1 MPNGKSSGIRA
12 GRAFV
17 ELGVSDKLSA
27 GLRRAQQRL
36 QAFGAGVRA
45 IGTRLTAIGA
55 GIIAPLLGSAK
66 VFADTGSAL
75 FDMSQRTG
83 IAVEALSELGFAAEQ
98 SGTDLATLE
107 AGIRKMQRSIT
118 DAAQGATAAQEALAL
133 LGLTVADLQGLSPE
147 QQFKVIAD
155 RIAAITDPTVR
166 AAAAMELFG
175 RSGTSLIPLLS
186 GGARGIEAL
195 QEQARRLGLTM
206 STEDAKAA
214 EAFGDAID
222 ALSKTVK
229 RLFVLIG
236 SALAP
241 MLQELAEAATR
252 IVVRTGEWVRQN
264 KQVIVTVFKVAAAVV
279 AAGVALIG
287 LGFLISGIGAAFGA
301 VAAVVAG
308 VGAALGVI
316 GSAIAA
322 LLSPI
327 GLVIAA
333 VAGLGVA
340 LLVWTGAGGEALAWL
355 GEKFGRLRDFASK
368 VVGGIS
374 HALAAGDIPLAAEIL
389 WLSLKLIWQ
398 KGVAALEQVWLAAR
412 NFFVTTAQKM
422 WFGAL
427 AAAQMGF
434 HALEVG
440 WIETTAFL
448 SKTWTRFATGF
459 QKVWESATSFVA
471 KRMLEIQGL
480 FDSSLDVEAAKR
492 LVDQQLESRLAELDQ
507 GAQRD
512 VAARE
517 TRRQRERQSAAEL
530 NEATLAEI
538 GRQFEEARQALR
550 SGSDERVAETQAALD
565 EARRK
570 LDEAIAEARR
580 RRDEAEA
587 DESGPRRTVTD
598 VLDELDDRLSSLG
611 DRLTE
616 GISVRGT
623 FSAAAVAGLA
633 SSGNAAERTARAT
646 EQTAKNTKRLVD
658 AAQSGGLTFA

>member
-1 MPNGKSSGIRA
+1 
-12 GRAFV
+12 
-17 ELGVSDKLSA
+17 
-27 GLRRAQQRL
+27 
-36 QAFGAGVRA
+36 
-45 IGTRLTAIGA
+45 
-55 GIIAPLLGSAK
+55 
-66 VFADTGSAL
+66 
-75 FDMSQRTG
+75 
-83 IAVEALSELGFAAEQ
+83 
-98 SGTDLATLE
+98 
-107 AGIRKMQRSIT
+107 
-118 DAAQGATAAQEALAL
+118 
-133 LGLTVADLQGLSPE
+133 
-147 QQFKVIAD
+147 
-155 RIAAITDPTVR
+155 
-166 AAAAMELFG
+166 
-175 RSGTSLIPLLS
+175 
-186 GGARGIEAL
+186 
-195 QEQARRLGLTM
+195 
-206 STEDAKAA
+206 
-214 EAFGDAID
+214 
-222 ALSKTVK
+222 
-229 RLFVLIG
+229 
-236 SALAP
+236 
-241 MLQELAEAATR
+241 
-252 IVVRTGEWVRQN
+252 
-264 KQVIVTVFKVAAAVV
+264 
-279 AAGVALIG
+279 
-287 LGFLISGIGAAFGA
+287 
-301 VAAVVAG
+301 
-308 VGAALGVI
+308 
-316 GSAIAA
+316 
-322 LLSPI
+322 
-327 GLVIAA
+327 
-333 VAGLGVA
+333 
-340 LLVWTGAGGEALAWL
+340 
-355 GEKFGRLRDFASK
+355 
-368 VVGGIS
+368 
-374 HALAAGDIPLAAEIL
+374 
-389 WLSLKLIWQ
+389 
-398 KGVAALEQVWLAAR
+398 
-412 NFFVTTAQKM
+412 
-422 WFGAL
+422 
-427 AAAQMGF
+427 MGF